1 MSDSH
6 DDNDALFS
14 RLSSLVRR
22 ELGAEDVRL
31 LHSGEAAPEAV
42 NVLTAELPDGR
53 IVVVTF
59 GDAEHR
65 ATNER
70 RLDILVRAFVES
82 LGESPA
88 GPRHLRPPPAI
99 SLREEL
105 RALAARA
112 HAVDALVLDAR
123 SPIVWGAGRT
133 RTGSTAPEDASAPK
147 LVEVTP
153 PAIVEAPLESSLD
166 LTAVAGAS
174 SDDLMTDVARELV
187 DRAIRDVRAL
197 PEVDRARKG
206 RPFRHIERAA
216 DYGFVVHAFAGI
228 YLLALVFSEPFDEM
242 RAERSI
248 AEALPRVERLVLVLP
263 PLDPEPAPTANVIS
277 LKRSSRRR

>member
-1 MSDSH
+1 MSDLPDH
-6 DDNDALFS
+6 DPLFS
-14 RLSSLVRR
+14 RLSSLVMR

-31 LHSGEAAPEAV
+31 LHAGETAPQAV
-42 NVLTAELPDGR
+42 NVLTAELPDSR
-53 IVVVTF
+53 ILVVTF

-65 ATNER
+65 VTNER

-88 GPRHLRPPPAI
+88 GARPIRPLPAI

-133 RTGSTAPEDASAPK
+133 RTGSTAPDDPSAPK
-147 LVEVTP
+147 LVEV
-153 PAIVEAPLESSLD
+153 VEPGVALAPLESTLD
-166 LTAVAGAS
+166 LMEIAGF
-174 SDDLMTDVARELV
+174 DDEVPDDARVLV

-206 RPFRHIERAA
+206 RPFRHIEREP

-277 LKRSSRRR
+277 MRRSRRR